1 MEMTESKI
9 EHWKSNIEEL
19 DASYS
24 VEAIALKYRLLFWPI
39 LAVIVLP
46 HARFK
51 MNLLG

>member
-1 MEMTESKI
+1 MEQ
-9 EHWKSNIEEL
+9 L